1 LFLDFSPLHW
11 KGHEVRLQPILI
23 TKGVLRG
30 SPKIS
35 VVIPEIVS
43 DVAPLVHPGKL
54 SNLNVQ
60 RDGMEP
66 PRA

>member
-1 LFLDFSPLHW
+1 MRHPLPNL
-11 KGHEVRLQPILI
+11 GGAILI
-23 TKGVLRG
+23 AKGVLGG
-30 SPKIS
+30 SPTIS

-43 DVAPLVHPGKL
+43 DVAPLVHHGKL
-54 SNLNVQ
+54 TNSNAQ